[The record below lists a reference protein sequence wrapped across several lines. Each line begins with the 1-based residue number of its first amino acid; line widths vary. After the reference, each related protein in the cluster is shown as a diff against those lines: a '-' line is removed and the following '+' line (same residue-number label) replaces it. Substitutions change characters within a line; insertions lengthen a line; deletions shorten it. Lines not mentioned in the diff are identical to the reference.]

1 MSWPPG
7 RFFSSFSAFRFSL
20 PKSPQLFV
28 RSRVSDLHL
37 YPSHRLPS
45 PAIFPKMCESHIF
58 AHPFQG
64 RLPRNFLV
72 LPHPH
77 PSVIGSRIEWSITV
91 TFQTLR
97 TPSSPSLP
105 KTNPKPKY
113 NCQYA
118 YTALC
123 TLNLH
128 SRGTPAFKRCIR
140 TSVSQGVYHLPEF
153 LFYDLI
159 TTKHIRRRRRRGRG
173 DPKE

>member
-7 RFFSSFSAFRFSL
+7 RFFRPLSPGSNFPSL
-20 PKSPQLFV
+20 PNCLCGV
-28 RSRVSDLHL
+28 A
-37 YPSHRLPS
+37 YPISISNTPPS
-45 PAIFPKMCESHIF
+45 PPPGNRPKFLSHIF

-77 PSVIGSRIEWSITV
+77 PSVIGSRIEWSVTV
-91 TFQTLR
+91 TFQTLG
-97 TPSSPSLP
+97 TPLPFPSQNP
-105 KTNPKPKY
+105 NPKPKY

-128 SRGTPAFKRCIR
+128 SRGTSFFKRCIR

-159 TTKHIRRRRRRGRG
+159 TTKHIRRRRGRG